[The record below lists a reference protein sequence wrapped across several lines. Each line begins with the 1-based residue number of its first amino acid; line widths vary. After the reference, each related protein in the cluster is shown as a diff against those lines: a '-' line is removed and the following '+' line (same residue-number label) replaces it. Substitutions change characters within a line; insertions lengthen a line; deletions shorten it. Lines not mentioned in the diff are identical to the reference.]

1 MVNVHLGHIIKQKVN
16 ERNLS
21 IAEFALRIHRSRT
34 TVYDIFQRKSIDVDL
49 LLSISEALDFDF
61 LSEVYL
67 SSDDKPIP
75 GKCFLAIEVDPSEV
89 PARIKDIAPEIK
101 NRMKIMLQ
109 ESTKI

>member
-49 LLSISEALDFDF
+49 LSLRGKFPEAL
-61 LSEVYL
+61 L
-67 SSDDKPIP
+67 
-75 GKCFLAIEVDPSEV
+75 
-89 PARIKDIAPEIK
+89 RIK
-101 NRMKIMLQ
+101 
-109 ESTKI
+109 